1 MTRRQW
7 IDYTKEFVGKIDP
20 TRQFHPNM
28 ISNALSLAYENFV
41 YDTYKYRIH
50 ELDSMGKEYDVSISR
65 DGTSNRYY
73 SNLPC
78 SIIEIDKVGSGILEV
93 STTTGYSYS
102 FVPMYLQEIKRIS
115 GLEVEAMT
123 DEIGYALVGEKIYY
137 SSMTTAIQSAGVR
150 MTVVQQFSEYALDES
165 IPIPKS
171 QSERF
176 METVLNVLNVVR
188 PELLLNNNTNTN
200 APRTEQPR
208 QDK

>member
-1 MTRRQW
+1 M
-7 IDYTKEFVGKIDP
+7 
-20 TRQFHPNM
+20 
-28 ISNALSLAYENFV
+28 AYENFV

-50 ELDSMGKEYDVSISR
+50 ELDSMGKEYDVSISQ

-93 STTTGYSYS
+93 STTTGYSYP

-137 SSMTTAIQSAGVR
+137 SSMTTAIRSAGVR

>member
-102 FVPMYLQEIKRIS
+102 FVPMYLQEIKRIF

>member
-50 ELDSMGKEYDVSISR
+50 ELDSMGKEYDVSISQ

-137 SSMTTAIQSAGVR
+137 SSMTTAIQSTGVR

>member
-50 ELDSMGKEYDVSISR
+50 ELDSLGKEYDVSISQ

>member
-50 ELDSMGKEYDVSISR
+50 ELDSMGKEYDVSISQ

-150 MTVVQQFSEYALDES
+150 MTAVQQFSEYALDES

>member
-20 TRQFHPNM
+20 TRQFHQNM
-28 ISNALSLAYENFV
+28 VNNALSLAYENFV

-50 ELDSMGKEYDVSISR
+50 ELDSMGKEYDVSISQ

-102 FVPMYLQEIKRIS
+102 FVPMYLQEIKRIF

>member
-50 ELDSMGKEYDVSISR
+50 ELDSMGKEYDVSISQ

-150 MTVVQQFSEYALDES
+150 MTVVQQFYEYALDES

>member
-7 IDYTKEFVGKIDP
+7 IDYTKEFVGKRDP

-50 ELDSMGKEYDVSISR
+50 ELDSLGKEYDVSISQ

>member
-50 ELDSMGKEYDVSISR
+50 ELDSMGKEYDVSISQ

-102 FVPMYLQEIKRIS
+102 FVPMYLQEINRIS

-137 SSMTTAIQSAGVR
+137 SSMTTAIRSAGVR

>member
-20 TRQFHPNM
+20 TRQFHQNM
-28 ISNALSLAYENFV
+28 VNNALSLSYENFV

-50 ELDSMGKEYDVSISR
+50 ELDSMGREYAVSVAQ
-65 DGTSNRYY
+65 DGTSARYY

-93 STTTGYSYS
+93 STVSGYSYT

-123 DEIGYALVGEKIYY
+123 DEIGYALIGTKIYY
-137 SSMTTAIQSAGVR
+137 SSMTSAIQSEGVR
-150 MTVVQQFSEYALDES
+150 MTVIPQFTEYTLDEE

>member
-20 TRQFHPNM
+20 TRQFHQNM
-28 ISNALSLAYENFV
+28 VNNALSLAYENFV

-50 ELDSMGKEYDVSISR
+50 ELDSMGKEYAVAVAQ
-65 DGTSNRYY
+65 DGTSERYY
-73 SNLPC
+73 STLPC
-78 SIIEIDKVGSGILEV
+78 AIIEIDKVGSGILEV
-93 STTTGYSYS
+93 STVSGYSYT

-123 DEIGYALVGEKIYY
+123 DEIGYALIGTKVYF
-137 SSMTTAIQSAGVR
+137 SSMTTAIQTAGVR
-150 MTVVQQFSEYALDES
+150 MTVIPQFTEYGLDDY

-171 QSERF
+171 QAERF

-188 PELLLNNNTNTN
+188 PEMLLNNNTNTN

>member
-1 MTRRQW
+1 MLVPSCATA
-7 IDYTKEFVGKIDP
+7 T
-20 TRQFHPNM
+20 
-28 ISNALSLAYENFV
+28 A
-41 YDTYKYRIH
+41 
-50 ELDSMGKEYDVSISR
+50 
-65 DGTSNRYY
+65 
-73 SNLPC
+73 
-78 SIIEIDKVGSGILEV
+78 
-93 STTTGYSYS
+93 YS

-123 DEIGYALVGEKIYY
+123 DEIGYALIGTKIYY
-137 SSMTTAIQSAGVR
+137 SSMTSAIQSAGVR
-150 MTVVQQFSEYALDES
+150 MTVIPQFTEYTLDEN

>member
-20 TRQFHPNM
+20 TRQFHQNM
-28 ISNALSLAYENFV
+28 VNNALSLAYENFV

-50 ELDSMGKEYDVSISR
+50 ELDSMGKEYDVSISQ

-93 STTTGYSYS
+93 STTTGYSYT

-123 DEIGYALVGEKIYY
+123 DEIGYALIGTKIYY
-137 SSMTTAIQSAGVR
+137 SSMTSAIQSAGVR
-150 MTVVQQFSEYALDES
+150 MTVIPQFTEYQLDEK

>member
-1 MTRRQW
+1 M
-7 IDYTKEFVGKIDP
+7 
-20 TRQFHPNM
+20 
-28 ISNALSLAYENFV
+28 
-41 YDTYKYRIH
+41 
-50 ELDSMGKEYDVSISR
+50 
-65 DGTSNRYY
+65 
-73 SNLPC
+73 
-78 SIIEIDKVGSGILEV
+78 
-93 STTTGYSYS
+93 
-102 FVPMYLQEIKRIS
+102 
-115 GLEVEAMT
+115 
-123 DEIGYALVGEKIYY
+123 GEKTYY
-137 SSMTTAIQSAGVR
+137 PSMTTAIQSAGVR

>member
-50 ELDSMGKEYDVSISR
+50 ELDSMGKEYDVSISQ

>member
-50 ELDSMGKEYDVSISR
+50 ELDSMGKEYDVSISQ

-123 DEIGYALVGEKIYY
+123 DEIGYA
-137 SSMTTAIQSAGVR
+137 
-150 MTVVQQFSEYALDES
+150 
-165 IPIPKS
+165 
-171 QSERF
+171 
-176 METVLNVLNVVR
+176 
-188 PELLLNNNTNTN
+188 
-200 APRTEQPR
+200 
-208 QDK
+208 

>member
-20 TRQFHPNM
+20 TRQFHQNM
-28 ISNALSLAYENFV
+28 VNNALSLAYENFV

-102 FVPMYLQEIKRIS
+102 FVPMYLQEIKRIF

>member
-102 FVPMYLQEIKRIS
+102 FVPMYLKEIKRIS